1 LDNSFKGL
9 YDRRTSEDGEDDGR
23 SRKVG
28 QRFMSV
34 FGWQYTVKQIAEHQ
48 RVTIEQVYSMP
59 TIEALNSMSYLKG
72 KQSFMKELE
81 RS

>member
-1 LDNSFKGL
+1 
-9 YDRRTSEDGEDDGR
+9 
-23 SRKVG
+23 
-28 QRFMSV
+28 MSV
-34 FGWQYTVKQIAEHQ
+34 FGWQYTVEQIAEHQ
-48 RVTIEQVYSMP
+48 RVTLEQVYGMP